1 MTENKKTQLD
11 ENFIDWNDGLHEQT
25 NGRDH
30 WSGDLK
36 NVLVV
41 GWPLL
46 LYISLVLLL
55 LLYLW
60 WRG

>member
-1 MTENKKTQLD
+1 MSENKKNQLD
-11 ENFIDWNDGLHEQT
+11 ENFIDWDDSLHEQT

-30 WSGDLK
+30 WAGDVK
-36 NVLVV
+36 NVLSV

-46 LYISLVLLL
+46 LYISLVSLL